1 MPKPY
6 DESGPS
12 RAICYITHQPACC
25 GAGSAPAPDRPLS
38 PLLLRTRVHQSITSP
53 MCCCAGSAPA
63 AEASALLLARR
74 TPIRGAGDAARLL
87 LALRAAPAPR
97 PRVPSEGTLSMAALP
112 CRRPRAPLPPPPP
125 PAYGAPVVDADTGG
139 SPAALGEAAA
149 ALRGRLDRSL
159 VWSKEELPPDSTPAA
174 PSPARLGSRAGA
186 PGAPESGR
194 AWLPPFRRSRLRA
207 AACS

>member
-1 MPKPY
+1 LPKPY

-97 PRVPSEGTLSMAALP
+97 PRVPSDGTLSMPAALP
-112 CRRPRAPLPPPPP
+112 CRSPRAPPPPP
-125 PAYGAPVVDADTGG
+125 LANGAPVVDVDTGG
-139 SPAALGEAAA
+139 SSAALGEAAA
-149 ALRGRLDRSL
+149 ALRGRLDRSP
-159 VWSKEELPPDSTPAA
+159 VWSKEKVSPESTPAA
-174 PSPARLGSRAGA
+174 PLPARLGSRAGA

-207 AACS
+207 AARS